1 MSPLL
6 LAIIGLAFMALLF
19 IIFGVMAL
27 RGRQRVGGSVQL
39 LFGLLLLALGG
50 LGTMAMVGMAGYRT
64 LTREVL
70 AATVEV
76 ERHRD
81 QVYTAIF
88 TFPDGEERSFTIAGD
103 ELYVD
108 AHILKWHPAANLF
121 GLHTGFELDR
131 ISGRYHSID
140 DEQLSPR
147 TVFQLRPER
156 NIDLYAIA
164 ERFPF
169 LAPAIDAQYGSGTFV
184 PLGDAA
190 SYEVLVSTSGLLIR
204 ASETR

>member
-6 LAIIGLAFMALLF
+6 LAVIGLAFMALLF
-19 IIFGVMAL
+19 ITFGLVAL
-27 RGRQRVGGSVQL
+27 RGRQRFGGGVQL

-50 LGTMAMVGMAGYRT
+50 LGAMALVGMAGYRT

-70 AATVEV
+70 AATVVV
-76 ERHRD
+76 ERNRE
-81 QVYTAIF
+81 QVYTVLF
-88 TFPDGEERSFTIAGD
+88 TFPDGEERGFTIAGD

-131 ISGRYHSID
+131 ISGRYRTID
-140 DEQLSPR
+140 DEQQSPR
-147 TVFQLRPER
+147 TVYQLRPER

-169 LAPAIDAQYGSGTFV
+169 LAPALDAQYGSGTFV
-184 PLGDAA
+184 PLEDTG

-204 ASETR
+204 PAETP